1 MPSLDTYK
9 RMKGNAS
16 AIGQVHKNQSDQVM
30 EMTWY
35 TDLATRTCYLYDYWH
50 DDFKD
55 QLRDLRPEIDK
66 KKIPISLKYLANS
79 SQTYDKDYVTYHI
92 QMKPS
97 QECNVPYYD
106 EYFGKRYNGIFP
118 LGLFVDIP
126 DNKGKYNRWLVVN
139 TANYYDAQFSTYEIL
154 PCDMVFNWIW
164 KGQKIKMAGVLR
176 SQNSYNSGIW
186 EDYKFSSVEDQQK
199 FVVSLN
205 SLSEKLFYNQRMII
219 DTKVD
224 VLSGSEPRAWKI
236 SKVNRISPSS
246 LARITL
252 AQDYFDQH
260 RDYIEY
266 EDETNPSTIIGMWA
280 DYWKENIIPNDLD
293 TIPSPIIHS
302 IITYS
307 GVKPEVKVNGSFKK
321 FTVTFYDDEE
331 NENEIP
337 LINGKWEFKL
347 GNDDASSLV
356 EVEDKT
362 IDPTLSDN
370 QIKVKFIGS
379 DEWINKN
386 LDVWYVT
393 DTINGSKVIKSH
405 VTVNV
410 IGL

>member
-9 RMKGNAS
+9 RMKGNANR
-16 AIGQVHKNQSDQVM
+16 IGEIHKLQSDMVM
-30 EMTWY
+30 EATWD
-35 TDLATRTCYLYDYWH
+35 TDIATKTCYLYDYWH
-50 DDFKD
+50 DNFKD
-55 QLRDLRPEIDK
+55 QLRDLHPEIDK
-66 KKIPISLKYLANS
+66 NKIPISLKYLANS
-79 SQTYDKDYVTYHI
+79 SQTYDKDYITYHI

-126 DNKGKYNRWLVVN
+126 DNKDKYNRWLVVN

-186 EDYKFSSVEDQQK
+186 EDYRFSSVEDQQK
-199 FVVSLN
+199 FIVSLN

-246 LARITL
+246 LTRITL
-252 AQDYFDQH
+252 AQDHFDQH
-260 RDYIEY
+260 KDYIEY
-266 EDETNPSTIIGMWA
+266 EDESDPSTIIGMWA
-280 DYWKENIIPNDLD
+280 DYWIDNILPNDPND
-293 TIPSPIIHS
+293 IPSPTIHS
-302 IITYS
+302 FIAYS
-307 GVKPEVKVNGSFKK
+307 GVKPELKVNGSYKK

-331 NENEIP
+331 NKNKIP
-337 LINGKWEFKL
+337 LIPGKWEFKI
-347 GNDDASSLV
+347 GNNDASDL
-356 EVEDKT
+356 
-362 IDPTLSDN
+362 IDYKDSTQDPNLSSN
-370 QIKVKFIGS
+370 QIKVKFIGT
-379 DEWINKN
+379 DEWINNN
-386 LDVWYVT
+386 LDIWYITNPDNKGKVVKSRVVT
-393 DTINGSKVIKSH
+393 NIV
-405 VTVNV
+405 
-410 IGL
+410 GL